1 MESAK
6 KNLQNSYNF
15 KNIDELL
22 KYYDSWETYEQ
33 DLMALGYFGPIA
45 CTALLYKH
53 VDRDAKILEVGCG
66 PGNVGRHLRLM
77 NFTNI
82 QGLDGSQGMV
92 QRATKSQVYNK
103 VYHHIINETP
113 LPTQDFDVLL
123 GVGVFTVGHF
133 PQGAMKLCFDHL
145 KSGGYFCFSGT
156 QKVLDSYFQEEFE
169 YVQANSRLIDSTQP
183 QFIVPFA
190 GENNQYLAKGYL
202 FKKLT
207 D

>member
-6 KNLQNSYNF
+6 KNLQDSYNF
-15 KNIDELL
+15 KNINDLL

-53 VDRDAKILEVGCG
+53 VNKDKKILEVGCG

-82 QGLDGSQGMV
+82 EGLDGSQGMIK
-92 QRATKSQVYNK
+92 RASDSKVYNK
-103 VYHHIINETP
+103 VHHHIISEEP
-113 LPTQDFDVLL
+113 LPVTDFDVLL

-133 PQGAMKLCFDHL
+133 PQGAMKLCFDSL
-145 KSGGYFCFSGT
+145 KVGGYFCFSGT
-156 QKVLDSYFQEEFE
+156 QKVLDSYFQKEFE
-169 YVQANSRLIDSTQP
+169 YVQANSQLIDSTQP

-202 FKKLT
+202 FQKLT

>member
-1 MESAK
+1 MDSAK
-6 KNLQNSYNF
+6 TNLQNSYNF

-22 KYYDSWETYEQ
+22 KYYDTWETYEQ
-33 DLMALGYFGPIA
+33 DLMSLGYFGPIA

-53 VDRDAKILEVGCG
+53 VEKNKKILEVGCG

-82 QGLDGSQGMV
+82 EGLDGSQGMV
-92 QRATKSQVYNK
+92 KRATDSQVYNK
-103 VYHHIINETP
+103 VHHHVVVDSI
-113 LPTQDFDVLL
+113 LPVDDFDVLL

-133 PQGAMKLCFDHL
+133 PQGAMKLCFDGL

-156 QKVLDSYFQEEFE
+156 QKVLESYFQKEFE
-169 YVQANSRLIDSTQP
+169 HVQANSKLIDSTQP

-190 GENNQYLAKGYL
+190 GANNQYLAKGYL
-202 FKKLT
+202 FQKLT